1 MLRKKIKWVIVLLPV
16 IILSFFLTGFNTFKM
31 ELISTEYGQ
40 IGQDPTPPAP
50 QEPVEP
56 APEQPAPEQPAPEQP
71 SGSNPVIIQIPGVE
85 DSTTSTQYFGA
96 GLSVGCLV
104 GLGLLLLVVIGML
117 IGRGSKSKQGPP
129 PTTGENQTTQY

>member
-1 MLRKKIKWVIVLLPV
+1 MFKNKNKWLIVLVVV
-16 IILSFFLTGFNTFKM
+16 IFSVLLTSFSFTGVGIM
-31 ELISTEYGQ
+31 DSGIGQ

-56 APEQPAPEQPAPEQP
+56 APEQPAPEQPG
-71 SGSNPVIIQIPGVE
+71 GSNPVIIQIPGVE

-104 GLGLLLLVVIGML
+104 GLGILLLVVIGML

-129 PTTGENQTTQY
+129 PTPGDDQTAQY

>member
-1 MLRKKIKWVIVLLPV
+1 MFRNKSKWLFALLPIV
-16 IILSFFLTGFNTFKM
+16 ILSFFLTGFNTFKM

-56 APEQPAPEQPAPEQP
+56 APEQPAPEQPEA
-71 SGSNPVIIQIPGVE
+71 SNPVIIQIPGVE

-129 PTTGENQTTQY
+129 PTQGDDQTAQY

>member
-1 MLRKKIKWVIVLLPV
+1 LIFWSLLEGHEKLESITYKEKIMFRNKSKWLFALLPI

-56 APEQPAPEQPAPEQP
+56 APEQPAPEQPE
-71 SGSNPVIIQIPGVE
+71 GSNPVIIQIPGVE
-85 DSTTSTQYFGA
+85 DST
-96 GLSVGCLV
+96 
-104 GLGLLLLVVIGML
+104 LGILLLVVIGML

-129 PTTGENQTTQY
+129 PTPSDDQTAQY